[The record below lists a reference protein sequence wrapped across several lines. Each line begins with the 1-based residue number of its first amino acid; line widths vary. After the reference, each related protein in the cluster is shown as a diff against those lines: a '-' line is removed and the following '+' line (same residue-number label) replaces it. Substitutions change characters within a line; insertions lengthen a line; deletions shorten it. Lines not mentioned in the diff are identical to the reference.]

1 MLALQQAFNN
11 WHLPEG
17 QEFQDQLLDPT
28 QHSQSTEQA
37 QSLPATTTFP
47 PKLLMQIHDE
57 VLVEVHRDPYS
68 VKRVVRVVREAM
80 THAVV
85 RILVSEFGLRQTPS
99 LPHSSPEQPLS
110 QASSSLQSD
119 QYHIQQRA
127 LLLGVPLEVSVSIG
141 KRWGSMLQQ
150 PN

>member
-17 QEFQDQLLDPT
+17 QEFQDQTLDST
-28 QHSQSTEQA
+28 QHGQSMDQA
-37 QSLPATTTFP
+37 QFP
-47 PKLLMQIHDE
+47 PRLLMQIHDE
-57 VLVEVHRDPYS
+57 VLVEVHRDPHS

-85 RILVSEFGLRQTPS
+85 RILARKFGLRQTPS
-99 LPHSSPEQPLS
+99 LLHSSPRQPLS
-110 QASSSLQSD
+110 QSPSSLLSE
-119 QYHIQQRA
+119 QYHIQQKA
-127 LLLGVPLEVSVSIG
+127 LLLGVPLEVNVSIG